1 MGMERKTATDK
12 KQGPDTN
19 TKKKKPA
26 GNENSKRWVEFW
38 NSSVRKKEAVS
49 DEMQAERWNER
60 AGDFGKHADGER
72 RKKRITELL
81 AFLKEAGFTPKGKKI
96 LDIGCGPGAL
106 SIPLAEAG
114 AEVTSFDI
122 ASGMLDRIRETAKK
136 ESLKIT
142 TVEGSWWSADIGKLG
157 FSKKF
162 DLVIASSTP
171 AIRDVETFDRMMA
184 CSKNLCYYNGYFGTN
199 SAKAEDARKSL
210 PEILGI
216 ESGREH
222 AFGPGGRAHGGP
234 GLMFAFMYLYTLG
247 YRPTIKFNNRARPD
261 MGWTEAAMRATE
273 RFGRD
278 RKLTAV
284 QKQKIKDYYKS
295 IAVDGMIRHEPTN
308 VSGMMVWNVKT

>member
-1 MGMERKTATDK
+1 MERKTATDK
-12 KQGPDTN
+12 KRGTGAKTN
-19 TKKKKPA
+19 NKKPA
-26 GNENSKRWVEFW
+26 GNENSERWVEFW
-38 NSSVRKKEAVS
+38 NASVRKKESVT
-49 DEMQAERWNER
+49 DEEQAERWNER
-60 AGDFGKHADGER
+60 ADDFGKHAGSEQR
-72 RKKRITELL
+72 MKRITGLL

-106 SIPLAEAG
+106 SIPLADAG

-142 TVEGSWWSADIGKLG
+142 TVEGSWWSADIDKLG
-157 FSKKF
+157 FRNKF

-184 CSKNLCYYNGYFGTN
+184 CSKKYCYYNGYFGMN
-199 SAKAEDARKSL
+199 RAKPEDARKSL

-216 ESGREH
+216 ESGRGH

-247 YRPTIKFNNRARPD
+247 YQPTIKFNNRVRPD
-261 MGWTEAAMRATE
+261 MGWAEAVKRATE

-278 RKLTAV
+278 RKLTPV
-284 QKQKIKDYYKS
+284 QKQTIKDYYKS
-295 IAVDGMIRHEPTN
+295 AAVDGMIRHEPTN
-308 VSGMMVWNVKT
+308 VSGMMVWNVKN